1 MKTSIVK
8 KIAYI
13 AAAMTMAVS
22 ATACGSTDSGSAAT
36 ISAAADSAANAETAA
51 AAKLTT
57 DITVVSREDGSCTRT
72 DNDRAGV
79 RINHGI
85 GSFLC

>member
-22 ATACGSTDSGSAAT
+22 ATACGSTDSGSAA
-36 ISAAADSAANAETAA
+36 
-51 AAKLTT
+51 AKLTT
-57 DITVVSREDGSCTRT
+57 DITVVSREAKS
-72 DNDRAGV
+72 AKA
-79 RINHGI
+79 
-85 GSFLC
+85 L

>member
-22 ATACGSTDSGSAAT
+22 ATACGSTDSGSA
-36 ISAAADSAANAETAA
+36 IRSY
-51 AAKLTT
+51 
-57 DITVVSREDGSCTRT
+57 DGLFHFP
-72 DNDRAGV
+72 V
-79 RINHGI
+79 KQ
-85 GSFLC
+85 L